1 LPFSPNSG
9 PVRGAY
15 RAAACSGNRRRT
27 LFVISPLALV
37 FVAGDANALGPVE
50 IEVAAKGGGG
60 YPPVNGNGD
69 GLGFALGGRA
79 GVLLPA
85 SGLYGGLSFLEYGG
99 GGGSTDPVLVSSAP
113 MPVGGSYH
121 SLAYGLEGGYG
132 VRFFDELTV
141 RAQLGLG
148 DYVDIEDT
156 QYSTGAT
163 TTRTHHSLYLE
174 PGVMTMIALGP
185 VFVGGDLNL
194 LIADFAYQGSKYG
207 AAFTLHAQLG
217 VKF

>member
-1 LPFSPNSG
+1 MRRATLVIVLPVLGCGSFLIA
-9 PVRGAY
+9 R
-15 RAAACSGNRRRT
+15 
-27 LFVISPLALV
+27 
-37 FVAGDANALGPVE
+37 DANALGPVE
-50 IEVAAKGGGG
+50 VEVAAKGGGG
-60 YPPVNGNGD
+60 FPPLGGNGD
-69 GLGFALGGRA
+69 GLGGAVGGRA

-99 GGGSTDPVLVSSAP
+99 GGSSTDPVLVSSAP

-121 SLAYGLEGGYG
+121 SLAYGIEGGYG
-132 VRFFDELTV
+132 LRFFDELTI

-156 QYSTGAT
+156 QYSTGET
-163 TTRTHHSLYLE
+163 TTQTTHTRHSFYLE
-174 PGVMTMIALGP
+174 PGVTTMIALGP

-194 LIADFAYQGSKYG
+194 LIADFAYQGSKYE